1 MNSVAVTQ
9 KNSIVVLFSW
19 LLLSGSPVV
28 LAAEE
33 IANVDV
39 LLRGAQLLDGSG
51 SDAIYADLAI
61 SGDRISY
68 IGLPGSFNATAQQTI
83 DVSGLTITPGFI
95 DLHAHIPDLD
105 EHPQAENFLRQGV
118 TTIVNSL
125 HSHDQPWPLAEYLSS
140 LKVAPNHI
148 YFAGHTWIR
157 KRVMGLDN
165 RPPEEAEMRAMREL
179 VGQSMQEGAFGLS
192 TGLEYVP
199 AVYAKTEEVIELA
212 KVAAEHGGLYF
223 SHIRDEGTHIIQA
236 FDETI
241 RIGREAG
248 IPVHINHHKI
258 AGSAHFGWSKR
269 TLALMNKARSE
280 GVDIT
285 HDVYPY
291 GAFSTYS
298 DILFPAWALAGGDEA
313 FADRIANPELRAKIE
328 AEMRTIFP
336 QQTGGTF
343 DSIQFRGLP
352 AEAGYEG
359 KTLADY
365 LQQNNRPV
373 TLDNAINA
381 LIDLQLAG
389 GFLGI
394 FHSMSED
401 DIENIMR
408 DPHAMFE
415 SDGDLVKPGSGY
427 PHPRSYG
434 SFPRVLA
441 HYVRERQ
448 VLTLPQAIHKMTAMP
463 AARLGL
469 SDRGL
474 LKKGMI
480 ADLVLFDPARI
491 QDHATYTDPHHYSTG
506 IDFLFVNGV
515 AVINAGE
522 ITEALPGRVL
532 TPD

>member
-1 MNSVAVTQ
+1 VNRKAL
-9 KNSIVVLFSW
+9 ILVLFFW
-19 LLLSGSPVV
+19 GLLTHLPV
-28 LAAEE
+28 LQAAE
-33 IANVDV
+33 IAPSVDV
-39 LLRGAQLLDGSG
+39 LLRGGQVLDGSG
-51 SDAIYADLAI
+51 SPAIHADLAI

-68 IGLPGSFNATAQQTI
+68 IGPPGSFSSPAKQTI

-95 DLHAHIPDLD
+95 DLHAHVSDLNQYP
-105 EHPQAENFLRQGV
+105 HAENFLRQGI

-125 HSHDQPWPLAEYLSS
+125 HSHDQAWPLAEYLSQ
-140 LKVAPNHI
+140 LKAAPNTIH
-148 YFAGHTWIR
+148 FAGHTWVR

-165 RPPEEAEMRAMREL
+165 RSPSEAEMQAMREL
-179 VGQSMQEGAFGLS
+179 VAQSMQEGAFGLA

-199 AVYAKTEEVIELA
+199 AVYAETEEVIELA
-212 KVAAEHGGLYF
+212 RVAAAHGGLYF
-223 SHIRDEGTHIIQA
+223 SHIRDEGAHIIPA
-236 FDETI
+236 FEETI
-241 RIGREAG
+241 RIGREGA

-258 AGSAHFGWSKR
+258 AGSAQFGSSKQ
-269 TLALMNKARSE
+269 TLALMNTARSE

-298 DILFPAWALAGGDEA
+298 DILFPAWALAGGKEE
-313 FADRIANPELRAKIE
+313 FADRIADAELRASIA
-328 AEMRTIFP
+328 AEMHRIFP

-352 AEAGYEG
+352 GEAGYEG
-359 KTLADY
+359 KTLADF
-365 LQQNNRPV
+365 LRQNNRPL
-373 TLDNAINA
+373 TLDSAINA

-401 DIENIMR
+401 DIESILR
-408 DPHAMFE
+408 DPHAMIE
-415 SDGDLVKPGSGY
+415 SDGDLVEPGSGY

-448 VLTLPQAIHKMTAMP
+448 VLTLPQAINKMTAMP

-469 SDRGL
+469 TDRGT

-480 ADLVLFDPARI
+480 ADIAIFDPARI

-506 IDFLFVNGV
+506 IDYLFINGA
-515 AVINAGE
+515 AVIYAGE
-522 ITEALPGRVL
+522 ITDALPGRAIR
-532 TPD
+532 PD